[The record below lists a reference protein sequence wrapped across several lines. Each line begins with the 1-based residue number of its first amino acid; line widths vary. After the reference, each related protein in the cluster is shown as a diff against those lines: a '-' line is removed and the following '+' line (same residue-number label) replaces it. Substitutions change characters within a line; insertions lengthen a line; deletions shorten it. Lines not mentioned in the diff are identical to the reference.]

1 VEILLLNSLFRRTP
15 FFSGEVCARVGRF
28 CLKPLLAD
36 LSALHNMKF
45 LLFPTALFFV
55 FLTSSF
61 EANAEIKTPP
71 NVLLIIVDDF
81 GARDMGCYG
90 STLYETPRID
100 QFAASGALFTQ
111 AYSSYPRCVPSRFA
125 LMTGKHPARFQ
136 GNNDGLKIVPGRDIT
151 VGKMMSGAGYRTF
164 YCGKW
169 HLGEGAS
176 SPSQSGFQESFAA
189 GEAGATRSHFAPY
202 NTSARG
208 NSKGEE
214 KDPIPDI
221 DEALEGEYLT
231 DRLTQKT
238 CDWIRSNKEK
248 PFFAVLAHYAVHTP
262 IQGKTNFVAKY
273 QEKLRS
279 KNLPEPMFEKESAGE
294 NLLVQNNPQYAA
306 MVQSVDE
313 SVGTL
318 LDLLNT
324 LNLTEKTVVILTS
337 DHGGLSAR
345 GNSREVATS
354 NRPLRAGKGHLYE
367 GGIRVPLMVRVPDK
381 TSPGSRIDIP
391 VVGTDL
397 FPSLAQLAGSI
408 SPESAQ
414 LDGKS
419 WLPLLDKS
427 TNFND
432 NSRKFVWHN
441 PAPRPKSTGD
451 LRSSALRDGNLKLL
465 IFPEDNRRELYDL
478 STDPSESLDLC
489 GQRPEDA
496 ARMESELRES
506 LTKLGASI
514 TPKARKRGKVGT
526 EEKE

>member
-1 VEILLLNSLFRRTP
+1 MNMPSLRLIP
-15 FFSGEVCARVGRF
+15 VLMSGLFWAAS
-28 CLKPLLAD
+28 CLA
-36 LSALHNMKF
+36 A
-45 LLFPTALFFV
+45 
-55 FLTSSF
+55 
-61 EANAEIKTPP
+61 PP
-71 NVLLIIVDDF
+71 NVLLILVDDL
-81 GARDMGCYG
+81 GGRDLGCYG
-90 STLYETPRID
+90 SDLYETPQID
-100 QFAASGALFTQ
+100 RFSASSAIFTQ
-111 AYSSYPRCVPSRFA
+111 AYAAYPRCVPSRFA

-136 GNNDGLKIVPGRDIT
+136 GNKDGLKVVPGRDTTIGH
-151 VGKMMSGAGYRTF
+151 VMSEAGYRTF

-169 HLGEGAS
+169 HLGDGAAA
-176 SPSQSGFQESFAA
+176 PSKMGFQESFAA
-189 GEAGATRSHFAPY
+189 GAAGATRSHFAPY
-202 NTSARG
+202 NTATKEAG
-208 NSKGEE
+208 QGEE

-221 DEALEGEYLT
+221 DKSQDGEYLT

-294 NLLVQNNPQYAA
+294 NLLMQNNPRYAA

-367 GGIRVPLMVRVPDK
+367 GGIRVPLMVRVPGK

-408 SPESAQ
+408 PPESAQ

-432 NSRKFVWHN
+432 NPRKFVWHN

-478 STDPSESLDLC
+478 SADTGESLDLS

-506 LTKLGASI
+506 LTKLGAPI
-514 TPKARKRGKVGT
+514 TPKV
-526 EEKE
+526 

>member
-1 VEILLLNSLFRRTP
+1 MEILLLNSLLRRTP
-15 FFSGEVCARVGRF
+15 FFSGEFCARVGRF
-28 CLKPLLAD
+28 WLKPLLAE
-36 LSALHNMKF
+36 LSALHNIKF
-45 LLFPTALFFV
+45 LVFPTALVFV
-55 FLTSSF
+55 FFTNSF

-100 QFAASGALFTQ
+100 QFATSGALFTQ

-125 LMTGKHPARFQ
+125 LLTGKHPARFQ

-151 VGKMMSGAGYRTF
+151 IGKMMSGAGYRTF

-169 HLGEGAS
+169 HLGEGSS

-189 GEAGATRSHFAPY
+189 GEAGATHSHFAPY
-202 NTSARG
+202 NVSAKG
-208 NSKGEE
+208 KKKGEE
-214 KDPIPDI
+214 ESPIPDI
-221 DEALEGEYLT
+221 DEAPEGEYLT

-238 CDWIRSNKEK
+238 CDWIRANQKG

-262 IQGKTNFVAKY
+262 IQGKTNFIAKY
-273 QEKLRS
+273 QTKLRS
-279 KNLPEPMFEKESAGE
+279 QPSAQNQFEKESAGE
-294 NLLVQNNPQYAA
+294 NLLVQNNPRYAA
-306 MVQSVDE
+306 MVESVDE
-313 SVGTL
+313 SVGTILGL
-318 LDLLNT
+318 LDSLG
-324 LNLTEKTVVILTS
+324 LTEKTVVILTS

-345 GNSREVATS
+345 GNTREVATS

-367 GGIRVPLMVRVPDK
+367 GGIRVPLMVRVPGK

-397 FPSLAQLAGSI
+397 FPSLAQLTGSI
-408 SPESAQ
+408 PPEGTQ

-427 TNFND
+427 TSD
-432 NSRKFVWHN
+432 NENPRKFVWHN

-451 LRSSALRDGNLKLL
+451 LFSSALRDGNLKLI
-465 IFPEDNRRELYDL
+465 IFPEENKRELYNL
-478 STDPSESLDLC
+478 STDPGESDDLSAE
-489 GQRPEDA
+489 RPEDV
-496 ARMESELRES
+496 ARMDSELHES
-506 LTKLGASI
+506 LTKLGAAM
-514 TPKARKRGKVGT
+514 TPKIKKNQ
-526 EEKE
+526 KEVKGQD

>member
-1 VEILLLNSLFRRTP
+1 MVPNKF
-15 FFSGEVCARVGRF
+15 
-28 CLKPLLAD
+28 
-36 LSALHNMKF
+36 F
-45 LLFPTALFFV
+45 LLFPAALIFV
-55 FLTSSF
+55 FLAGLS
-61 EANAEIKTPP
+61 EAKAETKTPP
-71 NVLLIIVDDF
+71 NVLMILVDDL
-81 GARDMGCYG
+81 GARDLGCYG
-90 STLYETPRID
+90 SELYETPRID

-111 AYSSYPRCVPSRFA
+111 AYASYPRCVPSRFA

-136 GNNDGLKIVPGRDIT
+136 GNSDGLKIVAGRDTT
-151 VGKMMSGAGYRTF
+151 VGQMLTAAGYRTF

-169 HLGEGAS
+169 HLGGGPS

-202 NTSARG
+202 NTSAKG

-221 DEALEGEYLT
+221 DEAPEGEYLT

-262 IQGKTNFVAKY
+262 LQGKTNFVTKY

-279 KNLPEPMFEKESAGE
+279 KSLPEPMLEKESAGE
-294 NLLVQNNPQYAA
+294 NLLVQNNPRYAA
-306 MVQSVDE
+306 MVESVDE

-318 LDLLNT
+318 LGLLDS
-324 LNLTEKTVVILTS
+324 LGLTEKTVVILTS

-345 GNSREVATS
+345 GNSRELATS

-367 GGIRVPLMVRVPDK
+367 GGIRVPLLVRAPGK

-391 VVGTDL
+391 VVGTDFL
-397 FPSLAQLAGSI
+397 PSLAELTGTA
-408 SPESAQ
+408 SPEGAQ

-419 WLPLLDKS
+419 WVSFLDQK
-427 TNFND
+427 TAGKITPRNFI
-432 NSRKFVWHN
+432 WHN

-451 LRSSALRDGNLKLL
+451 LFSSTLREGNLKLV
-465 IFPEDNRRELYDL
+465 IFPEENRRELYDL
-478 STDPSESLDLC
+478 STDPGEARDLS

-506 LTKLGASI
+506 LTKLGAAM
-514 TPKARKRGKVGT
+514 TQKVRKKEKAGT